1 MFECRCCP
9 SVTTAPNS
17 TRQRRKHRREPADSH
32 QNAHGKLAGIRVH
45 WHHSGSQPVD
55 CRPAAYK
62 PNPCVQALR
71 AVYKLDGAAGL
82 MRGWAPTLARDA
94 PCVKAAT
101 AATARATVTRARRY
115 AGLFLVLYDSFKRS
129 WGTDGDGCPSAA
141 RTFACSTSAGFIATL
156 VTQPFDVLRTRVQ
169 LEQHAVRSAPLA
181 RAILD
186 KGMAVALAGFWPR
199 LMKRTLA
206 SSVTWTVFEQMI
218 GRLQHDDQSPR

>member
-1 MFECRCCP
+1 MGPYSCSRCAVRESRNCRNC
-9 SVTTAPNS
+9 T
-17 TRQRRKHRREPADSH
+17 
-32 QNAHGKLAGIRVH
+32 
-45 WHHSGSQPVD
+45 
-55 CRPAAYK
+55 
-62 PNPCVQALR
+62 
-71 AVYKLDGAAGL
+71 
-82 MRGWAPTLARDA
+82 
-94 PCVKAAT
+94 
-101 AATARATVTRARRY
+101 RATVTRARRY